1 MSRGTDRG
9 APCPSH
15 KFRNLGYVATSA
27 DADRRIANGERQ
39 RRCPVCLRWIWRSE
53 FGPGWKK
60 ALPDLALDAL
70 IEAQSSPCLNPQ
82 LCGVRCGGRCV
93 HA

>member
-1 MSRGTDRG
+1 MGSRGTDPG

-15 KFRNLGYVATSA
+15 KFRNLGYVATSE
-27 DADRRIANGERQ
+27 DADRRVANGERQ

-53 FGPGWKK
+53 FGPGWEQ

-70 IEAQSSPCLNPQ
+70 IDAQRLKVTVSEDSPRSIFVENT
-82 LCGVRCGGRCV
+82 
-93 HA
+93 